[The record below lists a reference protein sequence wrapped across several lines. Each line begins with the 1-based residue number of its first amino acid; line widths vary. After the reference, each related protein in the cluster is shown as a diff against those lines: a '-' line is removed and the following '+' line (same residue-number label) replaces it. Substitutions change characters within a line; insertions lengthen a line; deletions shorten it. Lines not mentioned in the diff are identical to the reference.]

1 MPLVKPNYSEA
12 GSTEKLEPGR
22 YNLQVREVAESERT
36 DRNGNNSLVVKF
48 EVVMNKNTKLNGK
61 KVSKWLP
68 LAGAGAK
75 VLFRFM
81 KCVDSNYSGAPF
93 TTESLI
99 GKIIEADL
107 AREIN
112 PKDGK
117 EWIKVANVYPYLSAG
132 SVGNTFAQNVT
143 DEKDVPD
150 FDDFDK

>member
-1 MPLVKPNYSEA
+1 MPLVKPDYTQSGVNER
-12 GSTEKLEPGR
+12 LEPGR
-22 YNLQVREVAESERT
+22 YVIQVKEVGESDRT

-81 KCVDSNYSGAPF
+81 KCVDSAYSGGNFA
-93 TTESLI
+93 TESLL
-99 GKIIEADL
+99 GKMIEADL
-107 AREIN
+107 VRELN

-117 EWIKVANVYPYLSAG
+117 EWIKVGNMFPYLPTGTVASTFAANVA
-132 SVGNTFAQNVT
+132 

-150 FDDFDK
+150 FDSFDK

>member
-12 GSTEKLEPGR
+12 GSVERLEPGR
-22 YNLQVREVAESERT
+22 YIIQAREVAESDRT
-36 DRNGNNSLVVKF
+36 DKNGNNSLVVKF

-68 LAGAGAK
+68 LAGVGAK

-81 KCVDSNYSGAPF
+81 KCIDANYSGAPF
-93 TTESLI
+93 TTESIL

-107 AREIN
+107 VREIN

-117 EWIKVANVYPYLSAG
+117 EWIKVGNMYPYLPAG
-132 SVGNTFAQNVT
+132 SVGITFAQNVA

-150 FDDFDK
+150 FDSFDQ